1 LSADGHLGCFLV
13 LAIVN
18 SLLQGFRSLVR
29 KLRSC
34 RLQGVAKKGGGGGF
48 QKINKPVLEKAWSIS
63 PRIVVLVLEGVLC
76 ESRGNCN
83 ITL

>member
-1 LSADGHLGCFLV
+1 M
-13 LAIVN
+13 
-18 SLLQGFRSLVR
+18 
-29 KLRSC
+29 
-34 RLQGVAKKGGGGGF
+34 LQGVAKKGGVGGF

-63 PRIVVLVLEGVLC
+63 PRIVLVLEGVLC